1 MRFFFCY
8 VCLNKSEKK
17 VLLNDYEMNV
27 TIERLCQQLIEKHD
41 IFENTVIIGIQP
53 RGIFLSNRLVT
64 KLNSKLKFSPVK
76 SGCLDISFHRD
87 DLRIRKNPIIPK
99 SIDIDFNLEEKN
111 VILVDDVVYTGR
123 SVRSALDALMTFG
136 RPNTVELLTLIS
148 RNYSRHLPI
157 QPDYIGKS
165 VNVLDSEKI
174 IVNWKEENKKD
185 KVLIINSSNE

>member
-1 MRFFFCY
+1 M
-8 VCLNKSEKK
+8 SQKK

-53 RGIFLSNRLVT
+53 RGIFLSKRLVA
-64 KLNSKLKFSPVK
+64 KLNSKLKHSSVK

-99 SIDIDFNLEEKN
+99 SIDIDFNIEQKH
-111 VILVDDVVYTGR
+111 VVLVDDVVYTGR
-123 SVRSALDALMTFG
+123 SVRSALDALMIFG

-148 RNYSRHLPI
+148 RNFSRHLPI
-157 QPDYIGKS
+157 QPDYIGKI

-185 KVLIINSSNE
+185 NVLIINTSNE

>member
-1 MRFFFCY
+1 MELSTPLRLAARWRTI
-8 VCLNKSEKK
+8 LNII
-17 VLLNDYEMNV
+17 VNTHMNV
-27 TIERLCQQLIEKHD
+27 
-41 IFENTVIIGIQP
+41 N
-53 RGIFLSNRLVT
+53 
-64 KLNSKLKFSPVK
+64 
-76 SGCLDISFHRD
+76 
-87 DLRIRKNPIIPK
+87 
-99 SIDIDFNLEEKN
+99 IDIDFNIEEKN

-123 SVRSALDALMTFG
+123 SVRSALDALMIFG

>member
-1 MRFFFCY
+1 M
-8 VCLNKSEKK
+8 SEKK
-17 VLLNDYEMNV
+17 VLLNECEINV
-27 TIERLCQQLIEKHD
+27 TVERLCQQLIEKHD
-41 IFENTVIIGIQP
+41 IFENTVVIGIQP
-53 RGIFLSNRLVT
+53 RGIFLSKRIVA
-64 KLNSKLKFSPVK
+64 KLNSKLKNSIIK

-87 DLRIRKNPIIPK
+87 DLRIRKHPIIPK
-99 SIDIDFNLEEKN
+99 SIDLDFNIEEKH

-185 KVLIINSSNE
+185 KVLIVKSSNE

>member
-1 MRFFFCY
+1 M
-8 VCLNKSEKK
+8 SEKK
-17 VLLNDYEMNV
+17 VLLNECEINV
-27 TIERLCQQLIEKHD
+27 TVERLCQQLIEKHD
-41 IFENTVIIGIQP
+41 IFENTVVIGIQP
-53 RGIFLSNRLVT
+53 RGIFLSKRIVA
-64 KLNSKLKFSPVK
+64 KLNSKLKHSIIK

-87 DLRIRKNPIIPK
+87 DLRIRKHPIIPK
-99 SIDIDFNLEEKN
+99 SIDLDFNIEEKH

-174 IVNWKEENKKD
+174 VVNWKEEDKKD
-185 KVLIINSSNE
+185 KVLIVKSSNE

>member
-1 MRFFFCY
+1 M
-8 VCLNKSEKK
+8 SEKK
-17 VLLNDYEMNV
+17 VLLNECEINV
-27 TIERLCQQLIEKHD
+27 TVERLCQQLIEKHD
-41 IFENTVIIGIQP
+41 IFENTVVIGIQP
-53 RGIFLSNRLVT
+53 RGIFLSKRIVA
-64 KLNSKLKFSPVK
+64 KLNSKLKHSIIK

-87 DLRIRKNPIIPK
+87 DLRIRKYPIIPK
-99 SIDIDFNLEEKN
+99 SIDLDFNIEEKH

-174 IVNWKEENKKD
+174 VVNWKEENKKD
-185 KVLIINSSNE
+185 KVLIVKSSNE

>member
-1 MRFFFCY
+1 M
-8 VCLNKSEKK
+8 
-17 VLLNDYEMNV
+17 LLNECEINV
-27 TIERLCQQLIEKHD
+27 TVERLCQQLIEKHD
-41 IFENTVIIGIQP
+41 IFENTVVIGIQP
-53 RGIFLSNRLVT
+53 RGIFLSKRIVA
-64 KLNSKLKFSPVK
+64 KLNSKLKHSIIK

-87 DLRIRKNPIIPK
+87 DLRIRKYPIIPK
-99 SIDIDFNLEEKN
+99 SIDLDFNIEEKH

-174 IVNWKEENKKD
+174 VVNWKEENKKD
-185 KVLIINSSNE
+185 KVLIVKSSNE

>member
-1 MRFFFCY
+1 M
-8 VCLNKSEKK
+8 SEKK
-17 VLLNDYEMNV
+17 VLLNECEINV
-27 TIERLCQQLIEKHD
+27 TVERLCQQLIEKHD
-41 IFENTVIIGIQP
+41 IFENTVVIGIQP
-53 RGIFLSNRLVT
+53 RGIFLSKRIVA
-64 KLNSKLKFSPVK
+64 KLNSKLKHSIIK

-87 DLRIRKNPIIPK
+87 DLRIRKHPIIPK
-99 SIDIDFNLEEKN
+99 SIDLDFNIEEKH

-174 IVNWKEENKKD
+174 VVNWKEENKKD
-185 KVLIINSSNE
+185 KVLIVKSSNE

>member
-1 MRFFFCY
+1 M
-8 VCLNKSEKK
+8 SEKK
-17 VLLNDYEMNV
+17 VLLNECEINV
-27 TIERLCQQLIEKHD
+27 TVERLCQQLIEKHD
-41 IFENTVIIGIQP
+41 IFENTVVIGIQP
-53 RGIFLSNRLVT
+53 RGIFLSKRIVA
-64 KLNSKLKFSPVK
+64 KLNSKLKHSIIK

-87 DLRIRKNPIIPK
+87 DLRIKKYPIIPK
-99 SIDIDFNLEEKN
+99 SIDLDFNIEEKH

-174 IVNWKEENKKD
+174 VVNWKEENKKD
-185 KVLIINSSNE
+185 KVLIVKSSNE

>member
-1 MRFFFCY
+1 M
-8 VCLNKSEKK
+8 SEKK
-17 VLLNDYEMNV
+17 VLLNECEINV
-27 TIERLCQQLIEKHD
+27 TVERLCQQLIEKHD
-41 IFENTVIIGIQP
+41 IFENTVVIGIQP
-53 RGIFLSNRLVT
+53 RGIFLSKRIVA
-64 KLNSKLKFSPVK
+64 KLKSKLKHSIIK

-87 DLRIRKNPIIPK
+87 DLRIRKHPIIPK
-99 SIDIDFNLEEKN
+99 SIDLDFNIEEKH

-174 IVNWKEENKKD
+174 VVNWKEENKKD
-185 KVLIINSSNE
+185 KVLIVKSSNE

>member
-1 MRFFFCY
+1 M
-8 VCLNKSEKK
+8 
-17 VLLNDYEMNV
+17 
-27 TIERLCQQLIEKHD
+27 
-41 IFENTVIIGIQP
+41 
-53 RGIFLSNRLVT
+53 
-64 KLNSKLKFSPVK
+64 
-76 SGCLDISFHRD
+76 DISFHRD

-99 SIDIDFNLEEKN
+99 SIDIDFNIEEKN

-123 SVRSALDALMTFG
+123 SVRSALDALMIFG

-174 IVNWKEENKKD
+174 IVNWKEENKRIKY
-185 KVLIINSSNE
+185 

>member
-1 MRFFFCY
+1 M
-8 VCLNKSEKK
+8 
-17 VLLNDYEMNV
+17 LLNECEINV
-27 TIERLCQQLIEKHD
+27 TVERLCQQLIEKHD
-41 IFENTVIIGIQP
+41 IFENTVVIGIQP
-53 RGIFLSNRLVT
+53 RGIFLSKRIVA
-64 KLNSKLKFSPVK
+64 KLNSKLKHSIVK

-87 DLRIRKNPIIPK
+87 DLRIRKHPIIPK
-99 SIDIDFNLEEKN
+99 SIDLDFNIEEKH

-174 IVNWKEENKKD
+174 VVNWKEENKKD
-185 KVLIINSSNE
+185 KVLIVKSSNE